1 MHLRGWVW
9 FVVLVAL
16 GAAVGC
22 GGQREPWP
30 ANAAE
35 SERDPAAVTVTVAP
49 VDVRPVQRTVETV
62 GTLYGAE
69 EVSIAAK
76 VEGRIRKIC
85 HDVADRVKPGD
96 ILLEI
101 DTTDYELLLQQ
112 SRKAL
117 TVELARFGLDSV
129 PKRDF
134 DVTRLPPVMQ
144 AKAKQ
149 ENCKRRLDRARQTG
163 VATAEELTDKATDA
177 RVAQAEYENQVLEA
191 RARLATIHLKNDAL
205 TIAEQQLK
213 DTQVRVPVPS
223 QSIHGSASDVV
234 YAVTQRSV
242 SEGSYVKSG
251 TEVFKLV
258 IETPLKLRVPVPERH
273 APEIR
278 VEQKVEVF
286 TDAYPRPFQGTVSRI
301 NPAVDPVTRT
311 FQVEIIVPNVKGE
324 LKPGCF
330 AKAVIATR
338 LDSEAATV
346 PLEAPVSFAGVTK
359 VFLLENG
366 RAKEVQVALGVQST
380 SWVEVVQ
387 PKLPPGA
394 RVVTSGQ
401 STLADGTPVTIR
413 GTKVAP
419 Q

>member
-1 MHLRGWVW
+1 MVGM
-9 FVVLVAL
+9 FVLS
-16 GAAVGC
+16 AATGC

-30 ANAAE
+30 AEAAE
-35 SERDPAAVTVTVAP
+35 PERDAAAVTVTVAP
-49 VDVRPVQRTVETV
+49 VEVRPVQRTVETV

-69 EVSIAAK
+69 EVAIAAK
-76 VEGRIRKIC
+76 VEGRIRRIC

-96 ILLEI
+96 VLLEI
-101 DTTDYELLLQQ
+101 DTTDYQLLLQQ

-117 TVELARFGLDSV
+117 QVELARFGVDEM
-129 PKRDF
+129 PRRDF
-134 DVTRLPPVMQ
+134 DVTRTPPVMQ
-144 AKAKQ
+144 AKARL
-149 ENCKRRLDRARQTG
+149 ENAKRRLDRARQTG
-163 VATAEELTDKATDA
+163 VATAEELTDKATEV
-177 RVAQAEYENQVLEA
+177 RVAQAEYDNQVLEA
-191 RARLATIHLKNDAL
+191 RARLATILLKNDAL

-213 DTQVRVPVPS
+213 DTQVRVPSPS
-223 QSIHGSASDVV
+223 QSIPGSESEIV
-234 YAVTQRSV
+234 YAVTQRGV

-258 IETPLKLRVPVPERH
+258 IETPLKLRVPVPERY

-301 NPAVDPVTRT
+301 NPSVDPATRT
-311 FQVEIIVPNVKGE
+311 FQVEILVPNVKGE

-338 LDSEAATV
+338 LDSNAATV

-359 VFLLENG
+359 VFLVENG
-366 RAKEVQVALGVQST
+366 RAKEVQVTLGVQST
-380 SWVEVVQ
+380 GWVEVVQ
-387 PKLPPGA
+387 PKLPRGA

-401 STLADGTPVTIR
+401 STLTDGSPVTIR
-413 GTKVAP
+413 NP
-419 Q
+419 